1 MLLFLQPAQVIV
13 SAAEFWSHCTEGFSV
28 TIQMNIIIASFKI
41 QVVKHI
47 VNPYD
52 PEL

>member
-13 SAAEFWSHCTEGFSV
+13 NAAEFRSHCTEGFSV

-41 QVVKHI
+41 QVVNI
-47 VNPYD
+47 
-52 PEL
+52 L